1 MVGPH
6 TTKAPGQFIVI
17 TNERFEQESRACV
30 GYSRLPGTRMKRQQS
45 AASTTAIQARH
56 ISARLLSSFLMNEVS
71 AYSYIALLTVGIP
84 HEWLLYSRE
93 GHEGILA
100 VSRQSQYRIQ
110 HVLVSC

>member
-6 TTKAPGQFIVI
+6 IARAPGQFIVI

-30 GYSRLPGTRMKRQQS
+30 GYSRLPGTRINRQQS

-56 ISARLLSSFLMNEVS
+56 MSARLLSSFLRDKVS
-71 AYSYIALLTVGIP
+71 AYSNAVVLAVGVP
-84 HEWLLYSRE
+84 HEWLLDSRE

-100 VSRQSQYRIQ
+100 VSRQCQYRIQ